1 MIGPPD
7 VAQPWMPRAARD
19 GDACLWHVSIA
30 GGASRRGCVAAG
42 VPGFFYGP
50 AGTIETFWRENDEW
64 ISAVITMAVA
74 FALAYV
80 VDHAFQ
86 RRAEH
91 LATSLVR
98 GEVSPETATRLRFVR
113 RLIYAV
119 ILLIGLAIALSQFS
133 GINRI
138 AASILASGV
147 VAAAIIG
154 FAARQTLANFVA
166 GVMLAI
172 TQPIRVGDW
181 VTFEDDYGVV
191 EDVRLNYTILRGPG
205 EQRILIPNER
215 LASGVMRNDTLKVEA
230 VGVEVDVWIP
240 PAADAA
246 RAVEVL
252 SGEGDVAV
260 AETVPWGV
268 RLAVAGGMVP
278 PPERGPGEAA
288 LRARCHARLREE
300 GLLEGFGGPER
311 S

>member
-1 MIGPPD
+1 MTL
-7 VAQPWMPRAARD
+7 A
-19 GDACLWHVSIA
+19 
-30 GGASRRGCVAAG
+30 
-42 VPGFFYGP
+42 
-50 AGTIETFWRENDEW
+50 TIDEFWRSNDDW
-64 ISAVITMAVA
+64 ISAVIVMVLA
-74 FALAYV
+74 FALAWI

-86 RRAEH
+86 RRAER
-91 LATSLVR
+91 LASSLVR
-98 GEVSPETATRLRFVR
+98 GDMSRETATRLRFVR

-119 ILLIGLAIALSQFS
+119 ILLIGLAIALSNFS

-172 TQPIRVGDW
+172 TQPVRVGDW
-181 VTFEDDYGVV
+181 VIVEDEYGVV
-191 EDVRLNYTILRGPG
+191 EDVRLNYTILRGAG
-205 EQRILIPNER
+205 EQRILIPNEK
-215 LASGVMRNDTLKVEA
+215 LASGVMKNDTLKVDA

-252 SGEGDVAV
+252 SDEGDVAV

-300 GLLEGFGGPER
+300 GLLEGFSGPAR